1 MGFDTQS
8 SWRQNRIGIPKEPAE
23 ITPVEQRFMLR
34 LPTFCMYQAERLQ
47 EQGRRT
53 VRQAFEQEKNA
64 MQDLSAQGRR
74 TVSCCPYE
82 LAEEG
87 DEERTRVNIWE
98 TIEMVVVYIFIAPTC
113 IGEFNCRL
121 IGEARLNALDYREES
136 RK

>member
-1 MGFDTQS
+1 MAYFVRVLGLNYAD
-8 SWRQNRIGIPKEPAE
+8 A
-23 ITPVEQRFMLR
+23 VL
-34 LPTFCMYQAERLQ
+34 MYQAERLQ
-47 EQGRRT
+47 E
-53 VRQAFEQEKNA
+53 
-64 MQDLSAQGRR
+64 QGRR

>member
-1 MGFDTQS
+1 MLILELVSVLGISTRVASQKGLTALDNCLQTIAWSLFQ
-8 SWRQNRIGIPKEPAE
+8 RIVAGVKCTEHWPS
-23 ITPVEQRFMLR
+23 RS
-34 LPTFCMYQAERLQ
+34 Q
-47 EQGRRT
+47 ETG
-53 VRQAFEQEKNA
+53 
-64 MQDLSAQGRR
+64 S
-74 TVSCCPYE
+74 CPYE